1 MTDGAQMGKL
11 REELFAYLSGHIY
24 ESTNDGF
31 LHTMFCR
38 YDAVKGAWRELL
50 RQNGADGSAFF
61 LQGDN
66 AAADMPQE

>member
-50 RQNGADGSAFF
+50 R
-61 LQGDN
+61 
-66 AAADMPQE
+66 